1 MTSHNAPYRA
11 RVCHLRWPCCY
22 CYYKKTLLF
31 CQDAETAIAGMNGQW
46 IGSRAIRTNWAS
58 RKPPA
63 PNQKEGRYGDFSKS
77 SAACTLFIFC
87 SPFFLFCCHCVYT
100 APYFLFGLCYLKS
113 NICLAFTDCKCT
125 QSLLCFRSVCIIFFL
140 KMF

>member
-1 MTSHNAPYRA
+1 M
-11 RVCHLRWPCCY
+11 
-22 CYYKKTLLF
+22 KTFLP

-77 SAACTLFIFC
+77 SASRTLFCFLISIFFVLLSLC
-87 SPFFLFCCHCVYT
+87 VWHTVYVFFC
-100 APYFLFGLCYLKS
+100 LCYFKS
-113 NICLAFTDCKCT
+113 VVFTD
-125 QSLLCFRSVCIIFFL
+125 
-140 KMF
+140 

>member
-1 MTSHNAPYRA
+1 M
-11 RVCHLRWPCCY
+11 
-22 CYYKKTLLF
+22 KTFLP

-77 SAACTLFIFC
+77 SASRTAFYFILF
-87 SPFFLFCCHCVYT
+87 SDQ
-100 APYFLFGLCYLKS
+100 YFLRFAVTMCTWHTVYVFFCLCYFKS
-113 NICLAFTDCKCT
+113 VVFTD
-125 QSLLCFRSVCIIFFL
+125 
-140 KMF
+140 